1 MPDAPCVPMDIF
13 TILTVGLVAGG
24 LASLVVRRVGC
35 GILEDAIIGVG
46 GAFVGSYLF
55 ARTGWDAPLV
65 GIGGTMVIA
74 TIGAAILLVT
84 GHRIRALMLSRR
96 RPPGVRS

>member
-1 MPDAPCVPMDIF
+1 MDIF
-13 TILTVGLVAGG
+13 TVLTVGLVAGG
-24 LASLVVRRVGC
+24 LASLIVGRVGC

-55 ARTGWDAPLV
+55 ARTGWEAPLA

-84 GHRIRALMLSRR
+84 IHRIRGLFSRGR
-96 RPPGVRS
+96 RPGVRS